1 MNLAEIFGKIA
12 YKRLARVDIP
22 NAGSNQHELNG
33 ISALKD
39 FFGTQA
45 TIKRDVEWHRFSDET
60 EPERTNGQLTFYDA
74 RAKSA
79 TRTGRTEWRL
89 YYTGDFSLFLLPTT
103 FLCLQQAGQ
112 MNGSMLLSSATI
124 PHGIGRLCNFSKS

>member
-45 TIKRDVEWHRFSDET
+45 TIKRMS
-60 EPERTNGQLTFYDA
+60 NGIVSVMKPSPNVQTDSSHFMMLVRKAPHAPDA
-74 RAKSA
+74 LNGGSIIQA
-79 TRTGRTEWRL
+79 T
-89 YYTGDFSLFLLPTT
+89 FSLFLLPTT